1 MTTIELKAS
10 RNMNFVSAVTSKVDQ
25 LRGRLFLSRLN
36 RSQKVF
42 VHSFRL
48 SVVNGQAVEKYR
60 VCILVRADGFIE
72 AESVAETHLQE
83 IVRAYRDSSGG
94 EVELKRFKP
103 RELGTSAVDDESART
118 LQLLQKLR
126 RESGQAVSAVEPI
139 EIN

>member
-1 MTTIELKAS
+1 MH
-10 RNMNFVSAVTSKVDQ
+10 FVSAITSKVDQ

-42 VHSFRL
+42 VYSVRL
-48 SVVNGQAVEKYR
+48 SVTNGQVVEKYR
-60 VCILVRADGFIE
+60 VCILVRASGIIE
-72 AESVAETHLQE
+72 AESVAETHLQK
-83 IVRAYRDSSGG
+83 IVQGYQDSSRG

-103 RELGTSAVDDESART
+103 RELGTSAVDDESERT

-126 RESGQAVSAVEPI
+126 RESGQVVSAVEPI

>member
-1 MTTIELKAS
+1 
-10 RNMNFVSAVTSKVDQ
+10 MNFVSALTSKVDQ

-36 RSQKVF
+36 RLQKVF
-42 VHSFRL
+42 VHSVRL

-72 AESVAETHLQE
+72 AESIAETHLQE
-83 IVRAYRDSSGG
+83 IVRAYRDSSRG